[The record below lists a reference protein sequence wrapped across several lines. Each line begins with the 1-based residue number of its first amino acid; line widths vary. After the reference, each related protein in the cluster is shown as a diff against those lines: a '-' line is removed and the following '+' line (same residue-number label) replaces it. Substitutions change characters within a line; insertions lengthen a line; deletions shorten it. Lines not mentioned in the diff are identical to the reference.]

1 MPLDTRITIRIEAL
15 GDRDST
21 GEYQPGPTTS
31 FPAWADEMKSSED
44 DHLETGGA
52 RTISVRHF
60 RVRHFQA
67 LAVANVA
74 LVSLV
79 DSLGL
84 VWNVDSVEPSDDRR
98 RFILIRG
105 VREITAADS
114 GGGGGGDTNG
124 DGMTPSNTYALAAT
138 EQSGIRRFARTQNMV
153 NVADFYDGGFPKRMI
168 ATFTGGEVINSATNG
183 PRCTFSL
190 DESLDDAEVNN
201 SGGPLTTGFDGR
213 TFHAPTTQPSD
224 FQTGFFI
231 VYWID
236 RSSDGSPEPDSID
249 SFAFI

>member
-21 GEYQPGPTTS
+21 GEYVPGASTS
-31 FPAWADEMKSSED
+31 YTVWADEMKSSED

-60 RVRHFQA
+60 RVRYFQA
-67 LAVANVA
+67 MAVANVA

-79 DSLGL
+79 DSRGL
-84 VWNVDSVEPSDDRR
+84 EWNVDSVEPSDDRR

-124 DGMTPSNTYALAAT
+124 DGMTPSNTYALANT
-138 EQSGIRRFARTQNMV
+138 EVSGIRRFARTMNQV
-153 NVADFYDGGFPKRMI
+153 NVADFYDGGFAKRMI
-168 ATFTGGEVINSATNG
+168 ATFTGGEIISNSNNG
-183 PRCTFSL
+183 PRSAWSVDTTLNS
-190 DESLDDAEVNN
+190 AEINL
-201 SGGPLTTGFDGR
+201 SGGPVTTGFDGR
-213 TFHAPTTQPSD
+213 TFEAPGTMPSEA
-224 FQTGFFI
+224 QLFFF
-231 VYWID
+231 VYWVD
-236 RSSDGSPEPDSID
+236 RDSDGSPEPDEILSIN
-249 SFAFI
+249 FV